1 MILGFLKDKNYQ
13 KMIQIY
19 QEISHDFIL
28 TEPDHLQR
36 KLPVAILAQNFNNH
50 VMQAVNV
57 RSALKIARQNAKPDD
72 LIVVTGS
79 FYLVKDL
86 INDD

>member
-1 MILGFLKDKNYQ
+1 
-13 KMIQIY
+13 
-19 QEISHDFIL
+19 
-28 TEPDHLQR
+28 
-36 KLPVAILAQNFNNH
+36 
-50 VMQAVNV
+50 MQAVNV

-86 INDD
+86 ISDD